1 MKRLNGKS
9 AIITGAARG
18 IGRAFAKAYVQ
29 EGATVAIADINFEG
43 AEKAASAIGANA
55 YAIRLDVAD
64 QASIDAAV
72 KAVEARF
79 RRDRHSGQQC
89 RLVRSGPDQ
98 RDYPRELQSAIFDQ
112 CRGHP
117 VYDSGRGEIDDCPE
131 TRAARLSI
139 WPAKPGGAANHWLP
153 SIVRPRP
160 P

>member
-9 AIITGAARG
+9 ALITGAARG

-43 AEKAASAIGANA
+43 AEQAAAAIGEGA

-72 KAVEARF
+72 KAVEAR
-79 RRDRHSGQQC
+79 SGGIDILVNNAALFDLAPISEITRESYN
-89 RLVRSGPDQ
+89 RLFSINVAGTLFMMQ
-98 RDYPRELQSAIFDQ
+98 
-112 CRGHP
+112 
-117 VYDSGRGEIDDCPE
+117 
-131 TRAARLSI
+131 AAAKSMIAR
-139 WPAKPGGAANHWLP
+139 WPARPGGAANRWLP